1 MRVAIKTLKPS
12 ATAKT
17 RQDFFREADLMV
29 ELKHPN
35 IVGLLGV
42 CTKDEPR
49 CMLFEYMTQV
59 SPDNDDS
66 RKYSMYFL
74 ICIISLNPKCRVI
87 YTSS

>member
-59 SPDNDDS
+59 GP
-66 RKYSMYFL
+66 MTHGL
-74 ICIISLNPKCRVI
+74 ILLKLVHKNHIFNP
-87 YTSS
+87 